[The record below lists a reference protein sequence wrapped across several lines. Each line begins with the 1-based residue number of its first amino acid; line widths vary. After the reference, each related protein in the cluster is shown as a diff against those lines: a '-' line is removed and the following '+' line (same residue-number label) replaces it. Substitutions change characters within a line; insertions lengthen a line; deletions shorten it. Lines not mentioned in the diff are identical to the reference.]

1 MFTRKIKITLGYS
14 SCFLQRQN
22 ILAHLSQTKRCLLK
36 GLIDVKMVFVL
47 VKNNFFQWCPASRQ
61 RDQPRQHETGSN
73 GVCEATARRQH
84 VRARPRQT
92 RPAQGLPSPQ
102 QLQASGQLQSK
113 VKLFMNFLGNVGFYC
128 TSIMPERRSRTAIF
142 PLILTPQ
149 STL

>member
-1 MFTRKIKITLGYS
+1 MYLAKTKHISSFITDKAL
-14 SCFLQRQN
+14 F
-22 ILAHLSQTKRCLLK
+22 
-36 GLIDVKMVFVL
+36 
-47 VKNNFFQWCPASRQ
+47 VKNELLQWCPASRQ

-113 VKLFMNFLGNVGFYC
+113 VKLFMNFLENVGYYGTF
-128 TSIMPERRSRTAIF
+128 IMPECRSRTAIF
-142 PLILTPQ
+142 PLILTP
-149 STL
+149 

>member
-1 MFTRKIKITLGYS
+1 M
-14 SCFLQRQN
+14 
-22 ILAHLSQTKRCLLK
+22 
-36 GLIDVKMVFVL
+36 
-47 VKNNFFQWCPASRQ
+47 QWCPASRQ
-61 RDQPRQHETGSN
+61 CDQPRQHETGSN

-113 VKLFMNFLGNVGFYC
+113 VKLFMNFLGNVGYYC

-149 STL
+149 KPKKFLKVLKVLKPKITDVCVSMIAFKFFDRFPPHFALS